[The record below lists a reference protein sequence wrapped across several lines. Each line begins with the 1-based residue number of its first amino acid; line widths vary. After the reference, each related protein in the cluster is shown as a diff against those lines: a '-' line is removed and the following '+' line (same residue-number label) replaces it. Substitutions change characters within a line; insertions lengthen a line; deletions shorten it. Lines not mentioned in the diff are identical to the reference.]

1 MNISRLACLVCLAV
15 ACRLAA
21 APSPVNAMA
30 PAPKAAPSASVSPAS
45 YVSPLPSSSPGCD
58 QQLKV
63 GEVTLCSSEFNFNFK
78 TGDVQFPK
86 PLHGRT
92 SDGTYRADRGY
103 GNLHSQIINLVGHV
117 VVHRNATK
125 DRSGKPVEALTLTAD
140 QTHIESKAKLYR
152 ASGNVKIV
160 QGNMT
165 MTAPLIVDDEA
176 RKTIDASGGVK
187 VVKGDRTL
195 TAPQIALDE
204 TTHVANLTGGVHAEQ
219 KPDRSF
225 DATQV
230 LYNTQTEDF
239 KAIGNVRMQF
249 PANQPVPAATGK
261 PSPHPSGSPHA
272 SPGPRASSLPTP
284 AAAAS
289 PSAAPSAPAGS
300 STASPAPAATSAVST
315 TSP

>member
-1 MNISRLACLVCLAV
+1 MNITRLACLVCLAV
-15 ACRLAA
+15 ACKLAA
-21 APSPVNAMA
+21 MPSPVNAKPPAPKPSASALA
-30 PAPKAAPSASVSPAS
+30 PAPAPSST
-45 YVSPLPSSSPGCD
+45 PGCD
-58 QQLKV
+58 KQMTV
-63 GEVTLCSSEFNFNFK
+63 GEVTLCSNEFNFNFK

-103 GNLHSQIINLVGHV
+103 GNLHSQIINLIGHV
-117 VVHRNATK
+117 VVHRDASK
-125 DRSGKPVEALTLTAD
+125 DKMGKPVEALTMTAD
-140 QTHIESKAKLYR
+140 QAHIESKAKFYR

-176 RKTIDASGGVK
+176 HKTIDASGGVK
-187 VVKGDRTL
+187 IVKADKTL

-225 DATQV
+225 DSTQV

-249 PANQPVPAATGK
+249 PANQAVPVPSPSAKA
-261 PSPHPSGSPHA
+261 SPHG
-272 SPGPRASSLPTP
+272 SPGPRP
-284 AAAAS
+284 ARS
-289 PSAAPSAPAGS
+289 PSASSPAPSATAAPAS
-300 STASPAPAATSAVST
+300 SASPLPGPTPSPAPQRT
-315 TSP
+315 

>member
-1 MNISRLACLVCLAV
+1 MT
-15 ACRLAA
+15 
-21 APSPVNAMA
+21 
-30 PAPKAAPSASVSPAS
+30 
-45 YVSPLPSSSPGCD
+45 
-58 QQLKV
+58 V
-63 GEVTLCSSEFNFNFK
+63 GEVTLCSNEFNFNFK

-103 GNLHSQIINLVGHV
+103 GNLHSQIINLIGHV
-117 VVHRNATK
+117 VVHRDASK
-125 DRSGKPVEALTLTAD
+125 DKTGKPVEALTLTAD
-140 QTHIESKAKLYR
+140 QTHIESKAKFYR

-176 RKTIDASGGVK
+176 HKTINASGGVK
-187 VVKGDRTL
+187 IVKGDRTL

-219 KPDRSF
+219 KPDRTF
-225 DATQV
+225 DSTQV

-249 PANQPVPAATGK
+249 PANQAVPVASPTSKATPHGSPAA
-261 PSPHPSGSPHA
+261 HA
-272 SPGPRASSLPTP
+272 SPTPITPGSPAASPAIVGPTASPTP
-284 AAAAS
+284 AAS
-289 PSAAPSAPAGS
+289 PSATSKS
-300 STASPAPAATSAVST
+300 S
-315 TSP
+315 